1 VHTELAPEEDL
12 AMQVSFPQEPFPHHQ
27 HLYRYYDSNP
37 MGAAILCPHY
47 YRPATVA
54 ARSMQ
59 CSNNSTINHLLQPQ
73 TKTATAFFICHH
85 GHDMTRQQTT
95 INNRKNIMK
104 LI

>member
-1 VHTELAPEEDL
+1 MIAIPWAQPSSALIIIAQL
-12 AMQVSFPQEPFPHHQ
+12 LWQ
-27 HLYRYYDSNP
+27 H
-37 MGAAILCPHY
+37 
-47 YRPATVA
+47 A